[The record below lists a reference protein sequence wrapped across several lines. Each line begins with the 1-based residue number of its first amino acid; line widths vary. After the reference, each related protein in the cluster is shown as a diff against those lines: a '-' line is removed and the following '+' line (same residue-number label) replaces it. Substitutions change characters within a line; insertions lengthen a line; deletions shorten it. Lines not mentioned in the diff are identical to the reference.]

1 MGVVEFSIQNGRSGF
16 NRTGNHLVNTR
27 EEIEDGFG
35 MKITY
40 P

>member
-1 MGVVEFSIQNGRSGF
+1 MGFVEFSIQNGRSGF

>member
-1 MGVVEFSIQNGRSGF
+1 MGVVELSIQNGRSGF

>member
-1 MGVVEFSIQNGRSGF
+1 MGVVELSKQNGRSGF

-27 EEIEDGFG
+27 EEIEDRLGV
-35 MKITY
+35 KITY